1 MSGREERRASPNP
14 RPCVVFTAPLPGGP
28 EALLED
34 FARVVILRPRGVP
47 SEKEIADRLA
57 PADGAVTLLSDPVTA
72 RVLQACPR
80 LRVVANYAVG
90 YDNVDLAAAAE
101 RGIVVTNT
109 PDVLTEATADTT
121 WALILAAA
129 RRVAEGDRMVRAGK
143 FRGWGPDLLL
153 GIDLRGKLLG
163 IVGMGRIGRAVARR
177 APAFG
182 MRVAYCDTE
191 RMPDSAE
198 AALCAR
204 FLRLEEL
211 LRRSDVITLHCP
223 LNATTHHLLDPAHLA
238 TLKPTAVL
246 VNTARGPV
254 VDEAALVESLR
265 SGRLAAAGLDVYE
278 REPALS
284 PGLAELPNVL
294 LLPHLGSAGRETREA
309 MARLAAEN
317 VREVL
322 SGRPA
327 LTPVPMPNRAG
338 LTRDHARIQES

>member
-1 MSGREERRASPNP
+1 
-14 RPCVVFTAPLPGGP
+14 
-28 EALLED
+28 
-34 FARVVILRPRGVP
+34 
-47 SEKEIADRLA
+47 
-57 PADGAVTLLSDPVTA
+57 VTLLSDPITA
-72 RVLQACPR
+72 SVLGACPL

-101 RGIVVTNT
+101 RGLVVTNT

-121 WALILAAA
+121 WALILASA
-129 RRVAEGDRMVRAGK
+129 RRVVEGDRMMRAGA

-153 GIDLRGKLLG
+153 GTDLRGKFLG

-182 MRVAYCDTE
+182 MRVAYCDSKRLPE
-191 RMPDSAE
+191 SSE

-204 FLRLEEL
+204 FLPLEEL
-211 LRRSDVITLHCP
+211 LRRSDVVSLHCP
-223 LNATTHHLLDPAHLA
+223 LNASTHHLLDSARLA
-238 TLKPTAVL
+238 MLKPTAVL
-246 VNTARGPV
+246 VNTARGPA

-278 REPALS
+278 REPTIS
-284 PGLAELPNVL
+284 PGLAELPNAV

-309 MARLAAEN
+309 MARIAVEN

-322 SGRPA
+322 CGRSA
-327 LTPVPMPNRAG
+327 LTPVPMPTGEAG
-338 LTRDHARIQES
+338 TRP